1 MTWWMHLALLPYS
14 FRLSD
19 QGHEFE
25 IAASCQREK
34 QVWMEALRGCLA
46 TTPPWPSGTAPSSLE
61 PATAAIEAHLLV
73 DEPVSALPTIQS
85 IPEIETPRSG
95 SPTSPSPLQRQKSVP
110 RAEFPASRGLSEPPP
125 SRRESATSLMN
136 IFGPVIDP
144 DAVTVTRSSPQ
155 ARSIVD
161 ALLEDVF
168 SAACHTARSY
178 AEAHSESLFHVSPTF
193 GAAARSRL
201 TKRESVHVRRR
212 RSYVDLA
219 DRLQSGKA
227 TRKARPAKVPVLALD
242 CVTGAEQVVIM
253 PPVPSPD
260 GLFDSPIAISQCSSA
275 TGSRDGSSSASPLAD
290 ALELPSSLPDTCSP
304 SDSDPKSLGS
314 KIEDLLA
321 PHEVPPKRS
330 RSLVDNFRGFILP
343 HSAPPLRT
351 HSVSRLS
358 VLPAPAPSST
368 PSSPSQRR
376 RLSWRASIRRRS
388 RSSPLVSSS
397 ILDTDT
403 VLATAPRS
411 HAWTATLS
419 ESSGRDYPWN
429 VEEESSTESPASS
442 SQAMPP
448 PTPSPRSLVG
458 SSSSAPRVSPTA
470 PRSMLRS
477 IFATFSRSSSSASV
491 RPDL

>member
-1 MTWWMHLALLPYS
+1 MTLGTYLALLPYS
-14 FRLSD
+14 FRLSN

-34 QVWMEALRGCLA
+34 QVWMDALRGCLA

-61 PATAAIEAHLLV
+61 PASAAVEAHLLV

-85 IPEIETPRSG
+85 IPEIETPHKPGSG
-95 SPTSPSPLQRQKSVP
+95 SPSSPSPLQRQKSAP
-110 RAEFPASRGLSEPPP
+110 RGLSEPSP

-136 IFGPVIDP
+136 IFGPVVDP

-168 SAACHTARSY
+168 SAACHSARSY

-212 RSYVDLA
+212 RSYADLA
-219 DRLQSGKA
+219 DRFQSGKA
-227 TRKARPAKVPVLALD
+227 TRKTRPAKVPVLALD
-242 CVTGAEQVVIM
+242 CVSGAEQVVIM
-253 PPVPSPD
+253 PPMPSPD
-260 GLFDSPIAISQCSSA
+260 GLFDSPTVVSQCSSA
-275 TGSRDGSSSASPLAD
+275 TGSRDGSSAASPLAD

-304 SDSDPKSLGS
+304 SGSDP

-321 PHEVPPKRS
+321 PHELPPKRS

-343 HSAPPLRT
+343 HSTPPLRT

-358 VLPAPAPSST
+358 VLPVPTPPSTST

-376 RLSWRASIRRRS
+376 FSWRASIRRRS
-388 RSSPLVSSS
+388 RSSPFVSSD
-397 ILDTDT
+397 ILDP
-403 VLATAPRS
+403 VPILATAPRPHVG
-411 HAWTATLS
+411 HAQTATES
-419 ESSGRDYPWN
+419 ESPGQHYPWN
-429 VEEESSTESPASS
+429 VEEPSAESPASS
-442 SQAMPP
+442 SQPTPP
-448 PTPSPRSLVG
+448 LTPSPGRPLVG
-458 SSSSAPRVSPTA
+458 SPSSAPRVSPTA

-477 IFATFSRSSSSASV
+477 IFATFSRSPSSVSV